1 MLVQPLELMPAVKQT
16 LALWDLLD
24 LLDPWDPPVQL
35 ALLALTVLQDL
46 KVSEDHKASR
56 AHEETRVLK
65 EPWAFKVRQESAAQE
80 EIKGRKGS
88 PAYRDRR
95 GRRELQLGSVL

>member
-35 ALLALTVLQDL
+35 A
-46 KVSEDHKASR
+46 
-56 AHEETRVLK
+56 
-65 EPWAFKVRQESAAQE
+65 
-80 EIKGRKGS
+80 
-88 PAYRDRR
+88 
-95 GRRELQLGSVL
+95 